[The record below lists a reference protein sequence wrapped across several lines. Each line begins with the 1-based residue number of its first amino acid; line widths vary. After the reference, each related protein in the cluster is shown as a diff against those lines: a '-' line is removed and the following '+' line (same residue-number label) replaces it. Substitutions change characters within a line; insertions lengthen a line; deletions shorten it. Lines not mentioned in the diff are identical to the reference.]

1 MKKPITFSSKGMPIA
16 RGIPRTMRLC
26 VLLIISMLGWLGLGN
41 AELSAQISPTYT
53 FSQSAGTY
61 TSLTGGTVFQ
71 SGATISTDA
80 VSTAIALPF
89 SFPYNNRTYS
99 SIHISNNGWVGYA
112 SQSEKVLQSEFH
124 PYFKQWMGS
133 LL

>member
-1 MKKPITFSSKGMPIA
+1 MKNTITCFSKGVPIA
-16 RGIPRTMRLC
+16 RGVPRTMRLC
-26 VLLIISMLGWLGLGN
+26 VLIIGTLAWLGLGN
-41 AELSAQISPTYT
+41 AELSAQINPTYT

-61 TSLTGGTVFQ
+61 TPLTGGTVFQ